1 MVYFSYTMF
10 EGRKIGFV
18 GAGNMAEALLSGLVQ
33 PHGSVSVDSIWAADV
48 AEARLQDLQ
57 ERYGIQTSLS
67 NPDVVNAADIV
78 VLAVKPQ
85 IMPTVLHDIAGY
97 VDDSKLIIS
106 IAAGVKISVI
116 QEGLH
121 PATRIIR
128 TMPNVAAL
136 VHAGAAAISRGQHA
150 TDYDVRIAQAI
161 FQAVGEVVLVD
172 EKLMDAVTGLSGSG
186 PGYVFTMINALIDG
200 GVNVGLP
207 RPIATT
213 LAMHTVH
220 GAAKMMID
228 TGEHPM
234 KLRDMVTSPGGTT
247 ITGIHALE
255 QGGLN
260 ATLINAVE
268 AATCRS
274 EELGHK

>member
-1 MVYFSYTMF
+1 ML

-33 PHGSVSVDSIWAADV
+33 PHGSVPADSIWAADV

-57 ERYGIQTSLS
+57 ERYGVQTSLS
-67 NPDVVNAADIV
+67 NPDAVKAADIV
-78 VLAVKPQ
+78 ILAVKPQ
-85 IMPTVLHDIAGY
+85 IMPMVLHDIAGY
-97 VDDSKLIIS
+97 VDDGKLIIS

-116 QEGLH
+116 QEGLQ
-121 PATRIIR
+121 PTTRIIR

-136 VHAGAAAISRGQHA
+136 VHAGAAAISRGEHA
-150 TDYDVRIAQAI
+150 TDFDVQIAQAI
-161 FQAVGEVVLVD
+161 FQAVGEAVLVD

-186 PGYVFTMINALIDG
+186 PGYVFAMLNALIDG

-213 LAMHTVH
+213 LAMHTVY
-220 GAAKMMID
+220 GAAKMMIE

-260 ATLINAVE
+260 AAFMNAVE
-268 AATCRS
+268 AATRRS
-274 EELGHK
+274 KELGHK

>member
-1 MVYFSYTMF
+1 MLA
-10 EGRKIGFV
+10 GRKFGFV
-18 GAGNMAEALLSGLVQ
+18 GAGNMAEALLSGLIQ
-33 PHGSVSVDSIWAADV
+33 PNGDVPPNQIRASDV
-48 AEARLQDLQ
+48 AEQRLQELQ
-57 ERYGIQTSLS
+57 ERYGIQTSLA
-67 NPDVVNAADIV
+67 NPDVVKVADIV
-78 VLAVKPQ
+78 ILAVKPQ
-85 IMPTVLHDIAGY
+85 IMPIVLHDIADY
-97 VDDSKLIIS
+97 VDESKLVIS

-116 QEGLH
+116 QQGLH

-150 TDYDVRIAQAI
+150 TDYDVQTAQAI
-161 FQAVGEVVLVD
+161 FHAVGEAVLVE

-186 PGYVFTMINALIDG
+186 PGYVFAIINALIDG
-200 GVNVGLP
+200 GVKVGLP
-207 RPIATT
+207 RNIATT
-213 LAMHTVH
+213 LVMHTVY

-228 TGEHPM
+228 TGEHPV

-260 ATLINAVE
+260 ATLIDAVD
-268 AATCRS
+268 AATPRS
-274 EELGHK
+274 QELGEK